1 MLLLYGS
8 NTTGKR
14 VYEYT
19 PVAWLLE
26 KLPVIKGQAR
36 SKNGQA
42 SASQLLQADIFFE
55 VGTRSSSRG
64 LHLCNRNKKGKY
76 LIV

>member
-14 VYEYT
+14 VYEYA

-55 VGTRSSSRG
+55 VGKRGSSRG
-64 LHLCNRNKKGKY
+64 LQLCNGKEREN
-76 LIV
+76 I